1 LTLFNEYE
9 KIVSYK
15 IFKYYFKKFNINFGF
30 PRTDICTECELF
42 DVKIKSLSLSNNNE
56 EILIT
61 KQLLE
66 KHQFEAQMFYDIK
79 KQVRNLVKIDSKV
92 CAVSL
97 DYEKNLPLP
106 VTNVSSEYYMRQLWI
121 QNFCIHNFKDE
132 TAEMFIY

>member
-15 IFKYYFKKFNINFGF
+15 FFKYYFKKFNISFVF

-79 KQVRNLVKIDSKV
+79 KQVKNLVKIDSKV
-92 CAVSL
+92 CAISL
-97 DYEKNLPLP
+97 DYEKKFY
-106 VTNVSSEYYMRQLWI
+106 SA
-121 QNFCIHNFKDE
+121 CD
-132 TAEMFIY
+132 